1 MFHPLQPDLKELKDQ
16 ELESKVEEITKKYYA
31 ACRLGNTQ
39 LLTQLST
46 FLTIYKDELS
56 ERYRKKNQS
65 SINGDLDQLINVD

>member
-31 ACRLGNTQ
+31 ACRLGNAQ

>member
-31 ACRLGNTQ
+31 ACKLRNPQ

-46 FLTIYKDELS
+46 FLIIYKEELNL
-56 ERYRKKNQS
+56 RYQKRNQS